1 MKCGLDIGSTLIKA
15 AVYDEKV
22 GNHVFAST
30 KSITKDQLVI
40 RLQGLGVTE
49 VALTGVGQYD
59 LPFPVK
65 VERAA
70 NPIQWE
76 IELQAKGARKLMEW
90 EGILTANF
98 GMVSIG
104 TGTSYSHVIGDNVVP
119 MAMGNFI
126 GGGFLLG
133 MSAQLPGLELCL
145 DNERRLG
152 LVDELTRRVMGT
164 ENPADL
170 LIKDMIPATKGT
182 PQGEFLIAS
191 CSKLNSNSERE
202 EVCFGLVNCV
212 AATVMR
218 DVMMY
223 RMSGQLPVDSIT
235 VVGSTVV
242 SVPALGMMLENYGKL
257 VGLKVNVPPHADFA
271 GAVGALTQIG
281 I

>member
-1 MKCGLDIGSTLIKA
+1 MKCGLDVGSTLIKA
-15 AVYDEKV
+15 ALYDEKV

-40 RLQGLGVTE
+40 RLRELGVTE
-49 VALTGVGQYD
+49 LAVTGVGQYD
-59 LPFPVK
+59 LPFPITVPRS
-65 VERAA
+65 EDTIRT
-70 NPIQWE
+70 E

-90 EGILTANF
+90 DGTPNDHF

-104 TGTSYSHVIGDNVVP
+104 TGTSYSHVILDFVEP

-164 ENPADL
+164 ENPSDL

-182 PQGEFLIAS
+182 MQGEMLIAS
-191 CSKLNSNSERE
+191 CSKLNSNSDRE

-212 AATVMR
+212 AASVMR

-223 RMSGQLPVDSIT
+223 RMSGKLPVDNIT

-242 SVPALGMMLENYGKL
+242 SVPALGMMLEDYGKL
-257 VGLKVNVPPHADFA
+257 VGLKVHIPSHADFA
-271 GAVGALTQIG
+271 GAVGALTQLG
-281 I
+281 V